1 MVELNGRALV
11 REKAARAEDMFRHVP
26 LTRNAAS
33 KNGDAIF
40 NQVMMEEIK
49 LRNGNPESE
58 KNTTTTELLERGAFC
73 STNVYSTQTIH
84 TACQPSSD

>member
-11 REKAARAEDMFRHVP
+11 REKAARAEDIFRHVP

-40 NQVMMEEIK
+40 NQVIMEEIK
-49 LRNGNPESE
+49 NPMG
-58 KNTTTTELLERGAFC
+58 R
-73 STNVYSTQTIH
+73 V
-84 TACQPSSD
+84 